1 MRSLAP
7 LMTPPPGDR
16 PPGAAR
22 AIQAVQAGGLVIV
35 LITVSLA
42 RPAPGLGSARSAAI
56 GVLLTVV
63 AVAWIIWIPVRRE
76 GPMVAS
82 LAVMGV
88 GGGVLAGLSPN
99 SPAVAVGCAAVFSA
113 GARLTTRASLAI
125 TAGTEAAFLATGL
138 ATGIPTAELLGFAWA
153 FAGLW
158 TVALTRNE
166 FLNRAVAA
174 ERTLA
179 EARRAMAAETQAAAL
194 AERARIAR
202 DLHDVLAHSLSA
214 VSVNLQAAEGLLAS
228 PSLPAGQPELVRA
241 VECIGRAA
249 TLTRDGLAAAKRA
262 VLALRE
268 DTAPLPDQLA
278 ALAEQYQVAGD
289 QAVRLEVAGP
299 ARPVSAEAGVTAYRT
314 AQEALTNARKHAPG
328 QPATLRL
335 DYRPDGLE
343 LTVVNPLA
351 PGQEPGS
358 LAGTGAGLGLVG
370 LRERA
375 ALAGGTLEAGP
386 AAGRWQVTLRIPA

>member
-56 GVLLTVV
+56 GVLLAVA

-88 GGGVLAGLSPN
+88 AGGVLAGLSPN

-113 GARLTTRASLAI
+113 GARLTTRTSLAI

-153 FAGLW
+153 FVGLW

-179 EARRAMAAETQAAAL
+179 ETRRAMAAETQAAAL

-228 PSLPAGQPELVRA
+228 PSLPAASPSWS
-241 VECIGRAA
+241 GRSSAS
-249 TLTRDGLAAAKRA
+249 
-262 VLALRE
+262 
-268 DTAPLPDQLA
+268 
-278 ALAEQYQVAGD
+278 
-289 QAVRLEVAGP
+289 AGP
-299 ARPVSAEAGVTAYRT
+299 P
-314 AQEALTNARKHAPG
+314 P
-328 QPATLRL
+328 
-335 DYRPDGLE
+335 
-343 LTVVNPLA
+343 
-351 PGQEPGS
+351 
-358 LAGTGAGLGLVG
+358 
-370 LRERA
+370 
-375 ALAGGTLEAGP
+375 
-386 AAGRWQVTLRIPA
+386 